1 MATTNIIYKQ
11 WAGTDLLCINT
22 KDFTVN
28 TLSDYGDGI
37 NMYGRLTVIEEPGT
51 LISADGTKY
60 DVVPGNVVF
69 TAYDACVAIK
79 DPILSTV
86 IRNAITAR
94 RSAASRA
101 NRPLLKAEAIEEA
114 MDRDRSA
121 GLID

>member
-1 MATTNIIYKQ
+1 MAATNIIYKQ
-11 WAGTDLLCINT
+11 WAGADLLYINT
-22 KDFTVN
+22 KDFTVD
-28 TLSDYGDGI
+28 TLSDYDDGI
-37 NMYGRLTVIEEPGT
+37 SMYGRLTVIEEPGT

-69 TAYDACVAIK
+69 TAHDACVAIK

-94 RSAASRA
+94 RSKA
-101 NRPLLKAEAIEEA
+101 NRGDTSTLKTEAINEA
-114 MDRDRSA
+114 MNRDRSA

>member
-1 MATTNIIYKQ
+1 MAATNIIYKQ

-22 KDFTVN
+22 KDFTVD
-28 TLSDYGDGI
+28 TLSDYGDGL

-86 IRNAITAR
+86 IRNTIAAR
-94 RSAASRA
+94 RSAAHRA
-101 NRPLLKAEAIEEA
+101 DTFALKAGAINEA
-114 MDRDRSA
+114 MNRDRSA
-121 GLID
+121 GLN